1 MPGYILEANHLVKQ
15 YGALTAVNDVSFAVE
30 EGEIFGLL
38 GPNGAGKSTAIA
50 ILSGLFP
57 PTSGGA
63 AIGGLDVVHNLAKVK
78 QIIGVVPQD
87 LALYPTLSGREN
99 VRFFGELYGLRGKG
113 LQTRV
118 DEVLGYVGMQ
128 ERANDRVQTYS
139 GGMKRRINLAAGLV
153 NHPRL
158 LFLDEPTVGVDPQS
172 RNHIFESVARLNREQ
187 GMSILYTTHYME
199 EAERLCHRVGIID
212 RGKLIALDTP
222 RRLIAAL
229 GGGIIQLG
237 LATMDEAARA
247 AIEALPAVRS
257 ATFATESTM
266 KSAASRPA
274 EVVMPV
280 QANSK
285 AVLKIEASH
294 NNDALLQVLHYCNE
308 ADVEILSLDLLEP
321 NLETVFLNLTG
332 KSLRD

>member
-1 MPGYILEANHLVKQ
+1 MPASILEARDLVKK
-15 YGALTAVNDVSFAVE
+15 YGDFTAVNNVSFTIE
-30 EGEIFGLL
+30 EGEVFGLL
-38 GPNGAGKSTAIA
+38 GPNGAGKSTTIA
-50 ILSGLFP
+50 MLSGLFP
-57 PTSGGA
+57 PTSGGG
-63 AIGGLDVVHNLAKVK
+63 AIGGLDVVRELAKVK
-78 QIIGVVPQD
+78 QIIGVAPQD

-99 VRFFGELYGLRGKG
+99 VRFFGELYGLRGKT
-113 LQTRV
+113 LNERV
-118 DEVLGYVGMQ
+118 DEVIGYVGMT

-172 RNHIFESVARLNREQ
+172 RNHIFESVERLNRER

-222 RRLIAAL
+222 RRLIESL

-237 LATMDEAARA
+237 LAAADERVRA
-247 AIEALPAVRS
+247 AVESLPAVRS
-257 ATFATESTM
+257 AAFVAAEEDTEG
-266 KSAASRPA
+266 
-274 EVVMPV
+274 
-280 QANSK
+280 K
-285 AVLKIEASH
+285 AILKIEASH
-294 NNDALLQVLHYCNE
+294 GNEALLQVLHHCNE
-308 ADVEILSLDLLEP
+308 ANVDILSLDLLEP